1 MKLSFLCFIL
11 IIALGSAYFRLK
23 HEGPIKARESFEHK
37 TKNNIETVPVIN
49 AGMAEL
55 GEALR
60 LTPNGEKT
68 FFSTNPQYITNKN
81 EMAQICTVGHSLG
94 SVLGCYFKNQH
105 QILILKINEPSLK
118 SGVLSTAAHE
128 TLHAIYDKLPAHEKA
143 ELNAHLRIAMAQ
155 NEPYLKERMKSYQI
169 SHQDVMLD
177 EVHSILGTEV
187 TKLSN
192 YLENHY
198 QKYFKD
204 RAYLIKQANIF
215 KAQFDKRI
223 NRIHEYDGLIQAN
236 KEQID
241 EQKKILDNLQRQYTS
256 RLEEADI
263 AKNNSDY
270 ETYNSLVP
278 EVNKFSNLLWENQKK
293 ANELI
298 ASYNDLIRLR
308 NNYVRDSNEFAATI
322 DTRPKESGSP

>member
-1 MKLSFLCFIL
+1 MKLSFLGFIL
-11 IIALGSAYFRLK
+11 ITALASAYFRYK
-23 HEGPIKARESFEHK
+23 HEGPILARQTFEQK
-37 TKNNIETVPVIN
+37 TNDTVETLPIIN

-55 GEALR
+55 GSAMR

-68 FFSTNPQYITNKN
+68 FFSTNPQYIHNKN
-81 EMAQICTVGHSLG
+81 EMSQICTVGHSLG

-105 QILILKINEPSLK
+105 QILILKIDEPRLQ

-128 TLHAIYDKLPAHEKA
+128 TLHAIYEKLPPHEKA
-143 ELNAHLRIAMAQ
+143 ELDAHLRIAMAQ
-155 NEPYLKERMKSYQI
+155 NESFLNERMKSYQI
-169 SHQDVMLD
+169 SDQKILLD

-187 TKLSN
+187 VKLSS

-204 RAYLIKQANIF
+204 RNYLIQQANLF
-215 KAQFDKRI
+215 KAQFNKRLH
-223 NRIHEYDGLIQAN
+223 RISEYDGLIQAN

-256 RLEEADI
+256 RIQEAET

-270 ETYNSLVP
+270 ETYNSIVP
-278 EVNKFSNLLWENQKK
+278 EVNKFSNLLQESQTK

-298 ASYNDLIRLR
+298 ENYNDLIRLR
-308 NNYVRDSNEFAATI
+308 NNYVKESNEFAATI

>member
-11 IIALGSAYFRLK
+11 IVALGSAYFRFK
-23 HEGPIKARESFEHK
+23 HEGPIQSRQTFTQT
-37 TKNNIETVPVIN
+37 TKNTQEVIPVIN

-55 GEALR
+55 GSALR
-60 LTPNGEKT
+60 LTPGGEKT
-68 FFSTNPQYITNKN
+68 FFSTNPQYILDKK
-81 EMAQICTVGHSLG
+81 EMAQICTVGHSMG
-94 SVLGCYFKNQH
+94 SVLGCYFKHQH
-105 QILILKINEPSLK
+105 QILILKIDEPRLQ

-128 TLHAIYDKLPAHEKA
+128 TLHAIYEKIPPHEKA
-143 ELNAHLRIAMAQ
+143 ELNAHLKIAMAQ
-155 NEPYLKERMKSYQI
+155 NEDYLKERMKSYQI
-169 SHQDVMLD
+169 TDNSVLLD

-187 TKLSN
+187 IKLSN

-204 RAYLIKQANIF
+204 RAYIIKQAHLF

-223 NRIHEYDGLIQAN
+223 HRISEYDGLIQAN
-236 KEQID
+236 KEQIED
-241 EQKKILDNLQRQYTS
+241 QKRSLDRLQNEYTL
-256 RLEEADI
+256 RMAEADS

-270 ETYNSLVP
+270 ETYNNLVP
-278 EVNKFSNLLWENQKK
+278 EINKLSNLLQESQKK

-298 ASYNDLIRLR
+298 ESYNALIRLR
-308 NNYVRDSNEFAATI
+308 NNFVKDSNEFAATI